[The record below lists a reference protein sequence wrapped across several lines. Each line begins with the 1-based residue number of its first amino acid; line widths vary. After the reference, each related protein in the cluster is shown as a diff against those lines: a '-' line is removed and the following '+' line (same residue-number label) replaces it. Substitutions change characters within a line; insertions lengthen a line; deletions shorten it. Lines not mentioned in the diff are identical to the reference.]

1 VNTPSYLHTIEG
13 RLRIKSAILK
23 GEPEKACE
31 VERQLKSREG
41 VTDVTVNPITG
52 SVLVL
57 YDPRCLSQSVILD
70 TLKALGCFET
80 ARGIP
85 IGTHELHSVR
95 SEFGHDVLRTV
106 VLSTLEFT
114 VQRLVYALI

>member
-1 VNTPSYLHTIEG
+1 VSMSPYLHTVDG

-23 GEPEKACE
+23 GAPEKARE

-57 YDPRCLSQSVILD
+57 YDSRCLSQTVILD
-70 TLKALGCFET
+70 VLKALGCFET
-80 ARGIP
+80 ACEIP
-85 IGTHELHSVR
+85 IVTHAPHSGQ
-95 SEFGHDVLRTV
+95 SEFGPDIFRTV
-106 VLSTLEFT
+106 LLSTLEFT